1 MRVLLG
7 VLAGATVTYCAAAY
21 GHVAGPPAGPES
33 VVCHR
38 YLGGI
43 GFECTYPDPPGV
55 KTSYSIRM
63 PGIDLVCDLR
73 GPGEGLKE
81 ALTCF
86 RQSRRPGAACVNG
99 ALGGLSV
106 YVTSTELAVST
117 PRRCVKAS
125 NPLGFTI
132 TRPGRATRFA
142 RNP

>member
-1 MRVLLG
+1 MLLG

-21 GHVAGPPAGPES
+21 GHGAGGLAGPES

-55 KTSYSIRM
+55 RTAYIVRM
-63 PGIDLVCDLR
+63 PGIDLTCDLR
-73 GPGEGLKE
+73 GPGGGLEE

-86 RQSRRPGAACVNG
+86 RQSRRSDAGCVNG

-106 YVTSTELAVST
+106 YITSTEVAVST

-132 TRPGRATRFA
+132 TLPGRATRFA